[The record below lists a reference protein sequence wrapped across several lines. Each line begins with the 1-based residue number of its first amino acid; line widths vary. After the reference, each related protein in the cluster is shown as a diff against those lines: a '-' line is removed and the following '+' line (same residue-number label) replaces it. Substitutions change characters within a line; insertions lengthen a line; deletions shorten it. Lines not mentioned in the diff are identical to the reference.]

1 MTTASA
7 LPISLE
13 FFPGRTVEGA
23 EKIRVVRR
31 DLMALKPD
39 FCSVTYGAGGSTQEG
54 TFGAVAEMLAEGLY
68 AAPHFACV
76 GSTRDSVRSQL
87 ATLKEMGAK
96 RIVALRG
103 DMPSPYGAEGEF
115 RHACDLV
122 EFIRDETGGHFHL
135 DVAAYP
141 ETHPRSRSPEHDL
154 HAFAMKVKSGAN
166 AAITQYFYN
175 PDAYFRFV
183 DDMHRLGVHVP
194 VLPGI
199 MPITNSSQLM
209 RFSDMCGAE
218 IPRWIRLRLEAYRE
232 DIASIRAFG
241 LDVVTAMCE
250 KLRSGGAPAL
260 HFYTM
265 NQSAPVL
272 EICRRLG
279 LPATH

>member
-1 MTTASA
+1 MMTTTSSSF
-7 LPISLE
+7 PVSLE
-13 FFPGRTVEGA
+13 FFPGRTAEGA
-23 EKIRVVRR
+23 EKIRAVRTE
-31 DLMALKPD
+31 LYVLKPD

-54 TFGAVAEMLAEGLY
+54 TFGAITEMLAEGVES

-76 GSTRDSVRSQL
+76 GATKASVRAQL
-87 ATLKEMGAK
+87 ATLKDMGVK

-122 EFIRDETGGHFHL
+122 EFIRDETGEHFFL

-141 ETHPRSRSPEHDL
+141 ETHPRARSPEHDL

-166 AAITQYFYN
+166 SAITQYFYN

-183 DDMHRLGVHVP
+183 DDARRMGVHVP

-218 IPRWIRLRLEAYRE
+218 IPRWIRLRLMAYKE

-241 LDVVTAMCE
+241 LDVVTAMCDR
-250 KLRSGGAPAL
+250 LRAGGAPAL

-265 NQSAPVL
+265 NQSAPTL

-279 LPATH
+279 LH

>member
-1 MTTASA
+1 MMTTTSSSF
-7 LPISLE
+7 PVSLE
-13 FFPGRTVEGA
+13 FFPGRTAEGA
-23 EKIRVVRR
+23 EKIRAVRTE
-31 DLMALKPD
+31 LYALKPD

-54 TFGAVAEMLAEGLY
+54 TFGAITEMLAEGVES

-76 GSTRDSVRSQL
+76 GATKASVRAQL
-87 ATLKEMGAK
+87 ATLKDMGVK

-122 EFIRDETGGHFHL
+122 EFIRDETGEHFFL

-141 ETHPRSRSPEHDL
+141 ETHPRARSPEHDL

-166 AAITQYFYN
+166 SAITQYFYN

-183 DDMHRLGVHVP
+183 DDARRMGVNVP

-218 IPRWIRLRLEAYRE
+218 IPRWIRLRLMAYKE

-250 KLRSGGAPAL
+250 KLRAGGAPAL

-265 NQSAPVL
+265 NQSAPTL

-279 LPATH
+279 LH

>member
-1 MTTASA
+1 MMTTTSSSF
-7 LPISLE
+7 PVSLE
-13 FFPGRTVEGA
+13 FFPGRTAEGA
-23 EKIRVVRR
+23 EKIRAVRAE
-31 DLMALKPD
+31 LYVLKPD

-54 TFGAVAEMLAEGLY
+54 TFGAITEMLAEGVES

-76 GSTRDSVRSQL
+76 GATKASVRAQL
-87 ATLKEMGAK
+87 ATLKDMGVK

-122 EFIRDETGGHFHL
+122 EFIRDETGEHFFL

-141 ETHPRSRSPEHDL
+141 ETHPRARSPEHDL

-166 AAITQYFYN
+166 SAITQYFYN

-183 DDMHRLGVHVP
+183 DDARRMGVHVP

-218 IPRWIRLRLEAYRE
+218 IPRWIRLRLMAYKE

-250 KLRSGGAPAL
+250 KLRAGGAPAL

-265 NQSAPVL
+265 NQSAPTL

-279 LPATH
+279 LH

>member
-1 MTTASA
+1 MADA
-7 LPISLE
+7 DRFPVSLE
-13 FFPGRTVEGA
+13 FFPGRTPEGA
-23 EKIRVVRR
+23 EKIRAVRR
-31 DLMALKPD
+31 ELYALKPD
-39 FCSVTYGAGGSTQEG
+39 FCSVTYGAGGSTQQG
-54 TFGAVAEMLAEGLY
+54 TFGAVTEIMAEGIE

-76 GSTRDSVRSQL
+76 GATRDAVREQL
-87 ATLKEMGAK
+87 TLLKQMGVK
-96 RIVALRG
+96 RLVALRG

-122 EFIRDETGGHFHL
+122 DFIRDETGDHFTL
-135 DVAAYP
+135 EVAAYP
-141 ETHPRSRSPEHDL
+141 ETHPRARSPEHDL

-166 AAITQYFYN
+166 SAITQYFYN

-183 DDMHRLGVHVP
+183 EDAHRLGVHVP

-199 MPITNSSQLM
+199 MPITNATQLL

-218 IPRWIRLRLEAYRE
+218 IPRWIRLRLQAFK
-232 DIASIRAFG
+232 DDLASIRAFG

-250 KLRSGGAPAL
+250 KLRDGGAPAL

-265 NQSAPVL
+265 NQSAPAL

-279 LPATH
+279 L

>member
-1 MTTASA
+1 MMTTTSSSF
-7 LPISLE
+7 PVSLE
-13 FFPGRTVEGA
+13 FFPGRTAEGA
-23 EKIRVVRR
+23 EKIRAVRTE
-31 DLMALKPD
+31 LYALKPD

-54 TFGAVAEMLAEGLY
+54 TFGAITEMLAEGVES

-76 GSTRDSVRSQL
+76 GATKASVRAQL
-87 ATLKEMGAK
+87 ATLKDMGVK

-122 EFIRDETGGHFHL
+122 EFIRDETGEHFFL

-141 ETHPRSRSPEHDL
+141 ETHPRARSPEHDL

-166 AAITQYFYN
+166 SAITQYFYN

-183 DDMHRLGVHVP
+183 DDARRMGVHVP

-218 IPRWIRLRLEAYRE
+218 IPRWIRLRLMAYKE

-250 KLRSGGAPAL
+250 KLRAGGAPAL

-265 NQSAPVL
+265 NQSAPTL

-279 LPATH
+279 LH